1 MSQTIHIFKK
11 DVRRFSWEIALS
23 LLLMALY
30 GWCQPAF
37 WEPPEV
43 FLMKHGQSGNFRYM
57 GSMLLGPLL
66 VLWWMVM
73 LVRIVQEE
81 APAGDRQFWVTRP
94 YRWPNLLVAKA
105 LLFLMMVNIPLFL
118 VQLCLLAA
126 AGFPPLHSLGRLLV
140 LHLTLAT
147 LLLPVGALAVI
158 VGGRTQLS
166 RAAIV
171 VLVFLIIWVFAG
183 SSGFDVVVFPAGGKA
198 TAWDWAGRWLLIC
211 IPLVV
216 ILRQY
221 ALRKTAQARWI
232 LVGGALVITAVSF
245 AQPRSTLNE
254 AEYPPLAPVSGNDF
268 QVKMQKPSE
277 SSHNDFIPGTSRE
290 VWISLPLYSE
300 GVALGDVVQVVAFKV
315 TLEAPDGTRWSSDWQ
330 SEYGVVQAEP
340 DQAQDSSAKT
350 DRKIQT
356 TMGVDKG
363 FFERNKNSAVNIHLV
378 TAAVLFRDHESP
390 VIVQPDGEFT
400 IQGVGTCAL
409 TQESYFSVWCR
420 STLAP
425 LPMLGVTSRFFKKCP
440 PEKDELAGPP
450 ILNTGWVVYGY
461 WGSDFGLSSVRTFT
475 PLMEREKL
483 QQVSAVCKESTI
495 TLHRPES
502 PRQFRV
508 ESDFQ
513 NVKLSELAGQR

>member
-1 MSQTIHIFKK
+1 MTQTIHIFKK
-11 DVRRFSWEIALS
+11 DVRCFSWEIVLS
-23 LLLMALY
+23 LLLLALY
-30 GWCQPAF
+30 GWCQPAS
-37 WEPPEV
+37 WESPEA
-43 FLMKHGQSGNFRYM
+43 FLIKHGQAGNFRYM

-94 YRWPNLLVAKA
+94 YRWPNLLAAKA
-105 LLFLMMVNIPLFL
+105 LLFLLMVNLPLLL

-126 AGFPPLHSLGRLLV
+126 AGFPPLYSLGRLLM

-158 VGGRTQLS
+158 AGGRTQLS

-171 VLVFLIIWVFAG
+171 VLIFLIIWVFAG
-183 SSGFDVVVFPAGGKA
+183 STGFDVVIFSVGSKP
-198 TAWDWAGRWLLIC
+198 TAWDWAGRLLLIC

-216 ILRQY
+216 VLRQY

-232 LVGGALVITAVSF
+232 LFGGALVITAVSF
-245 AQPRSTLNE
+245 AQPRGTLNE
-254 AEYPPLAPVSGNDF
+254 AEYPLLSPGSGHDF
-268 QVKMQKPSE
+268 QVKMQKPAE
-277 SSHNDFIPGTSRE
+277 WSHNDFIPATSRE
-290 VWISLPLYSE
+290 VWVSLPLYSE
-300 GVALGDVVQVVAFKV
+300 GVAPGDVVRVVAFKV

-340 DQAQDSSAKT
+340 AQAKNSSVKT
-350 DRKIQT
+350 DHKIQAT
-356 TMGVDKG
+356 LEVDKG
-363 FFERNKNSAVNIHLV
+363 FFDRNRNSAVNIHLV
-378 TAAVLFRDHESP
+378 TAAVLFRDHQSP
-390 VIVQPDGEFT
+390 GIIQANGEFA
-400 IQGVGTCAL
+400 IQGIGTCAL
-409 TQESYFSVWCR
+409 TQGSYFSVWCR
-420 STLAP
+420 SALAP
-425 LPMLGVTSRFFKKCP
+425 LPMLGITSRSFKRCP

-475 PLMEREKL
+475 PIMERDKV
-483 QQVSAVCKESTI
+483 QQASAVCKESAI
-495 TLHRPES
+495 TLHRPEAL
-502 PRQFRV
+502 RQFRV
-508 ESDFQ
+508 EGDFQ

>member
-11 DVRRFSWEIALS
+11 DVRRFSWEIVLS
-23 LLLMALY
+23 LLLLALY
-30 GWCQPAF
+30 GWCQPAS
-37 WEPPEV
+37 WESPEV

-94 YRWPNLLVAKA
+94 YRWPNLLAAKA
-105 LLFLMMVNIPLFL
+105 LLFMLMVNLPLL
-118 VQLCLLAA
+118 LIQLCLLAA
-126 AGFPPLHSLGRLLV
+126 AGFSPLHSLGRLLM

-147 LLLPVGALAVI
+147 WLLPVGALAVI
-158 VGGRTQLS
+158 AGGRTQLS

-183 SSGFDVVVFPAGGKA
+183 STGFDVVIFQAGSKP
-198 TAWDWAGRWLLIC
+198 TAWDWAGRLLLIS

-232 LVGGALVITAVSF
+232 LLGGALVITAVSF

-254 AEYPPLAPVSGNDF
+254 AEYPPLAPGSGHDF

-277 SSHNDFIPGTSRE
+277 SSHNDFIPGTSRA
-290 VWISLPLYSE
+290 VRVSLPLFSE
-300 GVALGDVVQVVAFKV
+300 GVASGDVVQVVAFKV

-330 SEYGVVQAEP
+330 SEYSVVQAEP
-340 DQAQDSSAKT
+340 AQAQNSSAKT
-350 DRKIQT
+350 DHKIRT
-356 TMGVDKG
+356 TLAVDKS
-363 FFERNKNSAVNIHLV
+363 FFDRNRNSAVNIHLV

-390 VIVQPDGEFT
+390 VIVQANGEFA
-400 IQGVGTCAL
+400 IQGIGKCVL
-409 TQESYFSVWCR
+409 TQESFFRIWCR
-420 STLAP
+420 SALAP
-425 LPMLGVTSRFFKKCP
+425 LPMLGITSRSFKKCP

-475 PLMEREKL
+475 PIMERDKP
-483 QQVSAVCKESTI
+483 QQASAVCKESAI
-495 TLHRPES
+495 TLHRPEAL
-502 PRQFRV
+502 RQFRV
-508 ESDFQ
+508 ESDFKD
-513 NVKLSELAGQR
+513 VKLSDLAGQR

>member
-11 DVRRFSWEIALS
+11 DVRRFSWEIVLS
-23 LLLMALY
+23 LLLLALY
-30 GWCQPAF
+30 GWCQPAS
-37 WEPPEV
+37 WESPEV

-105 LLFLMMVNIPLFL
+105 LLFLMMVNIPLL
-118 VQLCLLAA
+118 VVQLCLLAA

-147 LLLPVGALAVI
+147 WLLPVGALAVI
-158 VGGRTQLS
+158 AGGRTQLS

-171 VLVFLIIWVFAG
+171 VLVFLIIWGFAG
-183 SSGFDVVVFPAGGKA
+183 STGFDVVMFPAGGKA
-198 TAWDWAGRWLLIC
+198 TPWERAGSWLLIC

-232 LVGGALVITAVSF
+232 LLGGALVVTAVSF

-254 AEYPPLAPVSGNDF
+254 AEYPLLAPGSGHDF

-277 SSHNDFIPGTSRE
+277 SSYNDFFSGTSRE
-290 VWISLPLYSE
+290 VRISLPLSSE
-300 GVALGDVVQVVAFKV
+300 GVAPGNIVQVVAFKV

-330 SEYGVVQAEP
+330 SDYSVVQAEP
-340 DQAQDSSAKT
+340 AQAQNSSAKT
-350 DRKIQT
+350 DHKIQT
-356 TMGVDKG
+356 TLQVDKG
-363 FFERNKNSAVNIHLV
+363 FYDRNRNSAVNIHLV

-390 VIVQPDGEFT
+390 VIVQANGEFA
-400 IQGVGTCAL
+400 IQGIGKCVL
-409 TQESYFSVWCR
+409 TQESFFRIWCR
-420 STLAP
+420 SALAP
-425 LPMLGVTSRFFKKCP
+425 LPMLGVTSRSFKKCP

-450 ILNTGWVVYGY
+450 MLNTGWVYGY

-475 PLMEREKL
+475 PAMERDKL
-483 QQVSAVCKESTI
+483 QQASAFCKESAI
-495 TLHRPES
+495 TLHRPEAL
-502 PRQFRV
+502 RQFRA
-508 ESDFQ
+508 ESDFKD
-513 NVKLSELAGQR
+513 VKLSELAGQ